1 MNTID
6 KQLRA
11 LVPQWTR
18 LFKALKPDIGD
29 DYRAS
34 EDEDTP
40 GVCVTIGFTPES
52 ADADCSWSYQ
62 TGDNSYTGGAYGHPH
77 WAVVSLYRRSNSRQL
92 AEQCADQIAELCAD
106 IDASERPATSA
117 QGAGQ

>member
-1 MNTID
+1 MID
-6 KQLRA
+6 TLADQLR
-11 LVPQWTR
+11 LCIPQWAR
-18 LFKALKPDIGD
+18 LLKSLKQTIGD

-40 GVCVTIGFTPES
+40 GMCVTIGFTPGSEDKLC
-52 ADADCSWSYQ
+52 AWSYQ

-92 AEQCADQIAELCAD
+92 AEDCADQIAELCAD
-106 IDASERPATSA
+106 LPTQPATPAASEGSV
-117 QGAGQ
+117 